1 MAREGLNVRDDGSRG
16 LNPIPA
22 GCWCQPI
29 PAGGGAIWPP
39 PIFLGTEIKIRG
51 FFEPGI

>member
-1 MAREGLNVRDDGSRG
+1 MCLGDVIYPQTLTLFLLGVGANLFLQWGSHMA
-16 LNPIPA
+16 
-22 GCWCQPI
+22 
-29 PAGGGAIWPP
+29 P